1 MLKPHSHVL
10 EQVDAYLHDVLP
22 VQDAEQVRAHC
33 ESCPICRVALEEA
46 RTRQQMFAA
55 LPPVE
60 ASEALIQTTLAQVE
74 HYRAP
79 RITWRRVVVLAYVA
93 AVLVVGL
100 WHLYVVTRTASPY
113 DLRVLGQS
121 QLYAGSEASLRVLL
135 VNPHNGR
142 PLSGVPVQI
151 ALGDGHGRS
160 VELARLTTDAWG
172 TARPRFRLPDWSDG
186 PYELRVEAQPSGTPE
201 IIRRPVRLVRSWRLM
216 LTTDK
221 PVYQP
226 GQTIHVRSLALSRPE
241 LRPAAGQTVVY
252 TIADPRGNVIFRRQD
267 VTSRFGI
274 AAIDCPLADEITEGD
289 YRIECRVGDT
299 TSAVSVEVRRYVLP
313 KFRVE
318 VQLDQ
323 PYYQPGQKGRVTVQV
338 DYFFGKPVAGAEVQ
352 VRVEGVDL
360 GPVTYEQ
367 RTVRTDAQGRAELA
381 FRLPD
386 RLVGRPQQSG
396 QAQVRVVATVRD
408 PAGQEQQRST
418 TRTVAAEPIRVEV
431 IPESGR
437 LVRGQLNTVYLLAS
451 YPDGRPAQ
459 TRLAVSGVERELS
472 TSRLGVAA
480 IDVRPSEEQLTWTI
494 RATDAEG
501 RSGRR
506 EVTLRC
512 GQPAVDFI
520 FRTDRAV
527 YQAGQTMQIV
537 VLGGGREPVFLDLF
551 KDGQT
556 VLTEVIPVDGGRGH
570 FQFDLPADLC
580 GTLDLCAYR
589 YAAQG
594 LPVRKSRAIY
604 VRAADDLRLRTELDR
619 QAYRP
624 GAQAK
629 LRFTLTDN
637 RGRPAPGA
645 LSLSAVD
652 EAVFAVLPER
662 PGLERAFFT
671 LEQELLRPI
680 YAIYDWSPD
689 DASSAAAPAERVE
702 FEQALFSRTAQR
714 EVQREEELREMIQK
728 HGNDA
733 QYLLRIRDRPDW
745 EELAAQRNL
754 PSELLSLLRGEAQ
767 NVMLSARTYP
777 TKEDRAADVRRL
789 ALERVVG
796 TWIVLGL
803 VALLIFP
810 VVFFAWRGLE
820 YVAVIFIILILLA
833 LLVPAVNSAREASPR
848 ALALSTLES
857 LEYTFKKKKEKAE
870 PAQAAVET
878 MPAAPRLR
886 EWFPETLLWRPEL
899 ITDEQG
905 RASLTLDLADSITT
919 WRLAA
924 SAVSAEGKLGAAQTE
939 IRVFQPFFVD
949 VNLPVSLTRGD
960 EVTVPVVVYNYRD
973 QAQTVELVL
982 ADVPW
987 FVRLGDAR
995 QRIALAPNEVRAVSY
1010 RIRVTRVGRQQF
1022 QVSARA
1028 GDVADAVRRAVDVVP
1043 DGRPIEQVQSGSL
1056 ATPAEVSWSVPPD
1069 TIEGSVR
1076 ATVKIYPSNFS
1087 QLVEGLDAIFQRPYG
1102 CFEQTSS
1109 TTYPNVLALAYL
1121 RAAKKSVPAVEAKA
1135 RQYIHLGYQRLLG
1148 FEIAGGGFDWF
1159 GRAPANAVLTA
1170 YGLMEFT
1177 DMAQVYDVDPRLLER
1192 TRRWLLDQQRGDG
1205 SWALDAHR
1213 LHDDPT
1219 RGDRASLSTTAYI
1232 AWAVFAGRAHD
1243 PACAS
1248 ALDYLLAH
1256 RPDTIEDPYTLALV
1270 CNALW
1275 AMTPGNGATAAY
1287 VDQLEG
1293 LKRTSADRK
1302 LTWWEPAGERRTMF
1316 YGHGVSGRVEAT
1328 AAATLALLSTGRHSQ
1343 TVRSAL
1349 AWLVSQKDP
1358 QGTWHSTQATVLAL
1372 KALLA
1377 GTHAPL
1383 GGEQARQIDIQ
1394 LDGRPARSLRIP
1406 ADQAEVVQQVDLT
1419 AETQAGQHRLTI
1431 IDRTGTAANYQTT
1444 LRYAVP
1450 GPAKVERGA
1459 PLEIRVDYDK
1469 TQLRVNDT
1477 ARATVALVNHMP
1489 RPAPMVIVDLP
1500 IPAGFAA
1507 VPDDFVSLA
1516 TAGQIAKYQLTP
1528 RTVVVYLRGLAPNQ
1542 RLEFSYRLRALTP
1555 VKITVPGARAYE
1567 YYNPE
1572 RQAFTP
1578 AVAMTVAER

>member
-1 MLKPHSHVL
+1 MLKPQSHML
-10 EQVDAYLHDVLP
+10 DYVDAYVHDVLP
-22 VQDAEQVRAHC
+22 AAEAEQVRAHC
-33 ESCPICRVALEEA
+33 AACPICRVALEEA
-46 RTRQQMFAA
+46 QRRQQMFAG
-55 LPPVE
+55 LPMVE
-60 ASEALIQTTLAQVE
+60 AAEELIQATLDRVE
-74 HYRAP
+74 YYRAP
-79 RITWRRVVVLAYVA
+79 RVTWRRAVVLAYVA

-151 ALGDGHGRS
+151 ALGDGRGRS

-172 TARPRFRLPDWSDG
+172 TARPRFRLPDWNDG
-186 PYELRVEAQPSGTPE
+186 PYELRVEAQPDGAAE

-274 AAIDCPLADEITEGD
+274 ATIDCPLADEITEGD

-299 TSAVSVEVRRYVLP
+299 ASQITVEVKRYVLP
-313 KFRVE
+313 KFRLDVS
-318 VQLDQ
+318 LDQ
-323 PYYQPGQKGRVTVQV
+323 PYYQPGQKGRAVVQA

-352 VRVEGVDL
+352 VRIEGVDL

-367 RTVRTDAQGRAELA
+367 GTVRTDARGRAELE

-386 RLVGRPQQSG
+386 QLVGRPQQSG

-408 PAGQEQQRST
+408 QAGQEQQRSA

-437 LVRGQLNTVYLLAS
+437 LVRGQPNTVYVLAS

-459 TRLAVSGVERELS
+459 VRLAVSGVERKLS
-472 TSRLGVAA
+472 TSRLGVAS
-480 IDVRPSEEQLTWTI
+480 IEVRPREEQLTWTI

-501 RSGRR
+501 RIGRR
-506 EVTLRC
+506 EITLRC

-527 YQAGQTMQIV
+527 YQAGQTMEIV

-556 VLTEVIPVDGGRGH
+556 VLTEVIPVDNGQGH
-570 FQFDLPADLC
+570 FQFDLPAELC

-594 LPVRKSRAIY
+594 LPVRKSRAVY
-604 VRAADDLRLRTELDR
+604 VRPADDLRIRTELDR
-619 QAYRP
+619 TEYRP

-629 LRFTLTDN
+629 LRFTLTDD
-637 RGRPAPGA
+637 RGRPSPGA
-645 LSLSAVD
+645 LSLAAVD
-652 EAVFAVLPER
+652 EAVFAVLSER
-662 PGLERAFFT
+662 PGMERTFFT

-680 YAIYDWSPD
+680 YAIYNWSPD
-689 DASSAAAPAERVE
+689 DAPSAAAPAERVE
-702 FEQALFSRTAQR
+702 FEQALFSCTAQR
-714 EVQREEELREMIQK
+714 EVKREEELRELVRK
-728 HGNDA
+728 YGDDA
-733 QYLLRIRDRPDW
+733 QYLLDVRNRSDW

-754 PSELLSLLRGEAQ
+754 PPELLSLLRGEAQ
-767 NVMLSARTYP
+767 HVMLSARTYP

-810 VVFFAWRGLE
+810 VVFFAGRGLE
-820 YVAVIFIILILLA
+820 YVAVIFIILILIA
-833 LLVPAVNSAREASPR
+833 LLLPAVNTAREASPR
-848 ALALSTLES
+848 SQASYTLKS
-857 LEYTFKKKKEKAE
+857 LEYVHKSKEKAE

-878 MPAAPRLR
+878 THAAPRLR
-886 EWFPETLLWRPEL
+886 EWFPETLVWRPEL
-899 ITDEQG
+899 ITDDQG

-924 SAVSAEGKLGAAQTE
+924 SAVSAQGKLGAAQTE

-960 EVTVPVVVYNYRD
+960 EVSVPVVVYNYLDR
-973 QAQTVELVL
+973 AQTVELVL
-982 ADVPW
+982 ADAPW

-995 QRIALAPNEVRAVSY
+995 QRIALTPNEVRAVSY

-1028 GDVADAVRRAVDVVP
+1028 GDVADAVRHAVDVVP
-1043 DGRPIEQVQSGSL
+1043 DGRPVEQVQSGTL
-1056 ATPAEVSWSVPPD
+1056 TTPAEVSWSVPPD
-1069 TIEGSVR
+1069 AIEGSVR
-1076 ATVKIYPSNFS
+1076 AAIKIYPSNFS

-1159 GRAPANAVLTA
+1159 GRAPASAVLTA

-1192 TRRWLLDQQRGDG
+1192 TRRWLLEQQRGDG
-1205 SWALDAHR
+1205 SWAPNAHR

-1219 RGDRASLSTTAYI
+1219 RDDQQALSTTAYI
-1232 AWAVFAGRAHD
+1232 AWAVFTGRAHD
-1243 PACAS
+1243 PACA
-1248 ALDYLLAH
+1248 LTVDYLLGH
-1256 RPDTIEDPYTLALV
+1256 RPDTIQDPYTLALV

-1275 AMTPGNGATAAY
+1275 AMTPGNGAAASY

-1293 LKRTSADRK
+1293 LKKKSADGK
-1302 LTWWEPAGERRTMF
+1302 LAWWEPAGTRRTMF
-1316 YGHGVSGRVEAT
+1316 YGYGASGRVEAT
-1328 AAATLALLSTGRHSQ
+1328 AAATLALLSTGRHTQ

-1383 GGEQARQIDIQ
+1383 GGTQVRQIDIQ
-1394 LDGRPARSLRIP
+1394 LDGRPWRRLDIP
-1406 ADQAEVVQQVDLT
+1406 ADQAEVVQQVDMT
-1419 AETQAGQHRLTI
+1419 AETRTGQHRLTI
-1431 IDRTGTAANYQTT
+1431 TDRTGTAANYQTT

-1450 GPAKVERGA
+1450 GLAAVEQHA

-1489 RPAPMVIVDLP
+1489 QSAPMVILDLP
-1500 IPAGFAA
+1500 IPAGFA
-1507 VPDDFVSLA
+1507 VEPDDFAHLA
-1516 TAGQIAKYQLTP
+1516 TAGRIAKYQITS
-1528 RTVVVYLRGLAPNQ
+1528 RTVVVYLRGLEAGR
-1542 RLEFSYRLRALTP
+1542 RLEFGYRLRALTP
-1555 VKITVPGARAYE
+1555 VKITVPGVRAYE